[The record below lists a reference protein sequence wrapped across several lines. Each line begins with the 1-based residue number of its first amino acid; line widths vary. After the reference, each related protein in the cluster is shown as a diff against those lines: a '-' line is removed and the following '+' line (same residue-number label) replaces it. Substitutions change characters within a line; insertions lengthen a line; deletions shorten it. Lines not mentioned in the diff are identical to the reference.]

1 MHLVI
6 VVASNEVI
14 PFRSLNVMHAKNWI
28 FCSREKLTGINEW
41 VFYCPSTL
49 LHIQNNK
56 EVNCFIFLP
65 KRGKSDSCVNETF
78 FILPEGKVKVMKEG
92 AVLGQMGPGRVFG
105 ELAILYKCP
114 RTASVKGKLHV
125 MYLKC

>member
-1 MHLVI
+1 MLKDWV
-6 VVASNEVI
+6 
-14 PFRSLNVMHAKNWI
+14 
-28 FCSREKLTGINEW
+28 FCSREKLTVINEW
-41 VFYCPSTL
+41 VFYCHSTL
-49 LHIQNNK
+49 QHIQNNK
-56 EVNCFIFLP
+56 EMSCFIFLP
-65 KRGKSDSCVNETF
+65 KHDEWDSCINETL

-125 MYLKC
+125 LVDKNAILT